1 MGSAASSARRDAS
14 FSRINKKETVI
25 YKIKLLLGASLA
37 AAAFNS
43 SASDWTMVASSAD
56 EQVFVDSQGINRK
69 EEGLMQVRVLENF
82 AKTNEE
88 MGEGVYEHKSRVMLL
103 AVDCRLGAVS
113 YEQWSLHADALG
125 TGATVWA
132 DSMQNGPAFFRPDRE
147 SGYGQVVRNV
157 CGAELARSN

>member
-1 MGSAASSARRDAS
+1 M
-14 FSRINKKETVI
+14 N
-25 YKIKLLLGASLA
+25 KIKPALAIFLSTVAFNCLA
-37 AAAFNS
+37 A
-43 SASDWTMVASSAD
+43 DWNMVGATAG
-56 EQVFVDSQGINRK
+56 EQMFIDSQSINTKRD
-69 EEGLMQVRVLENF
+69 GLLQVRVLENF

-103 AVDCRLGAVS
+103 AVDCRVGAVS

-147 SGYGQVVRNV
+147 SGYGRVVRRV
-157 CGAELARSN
+157 CGSAIAGSN

>member
-1 MGSAASSARRDAS
+1 M
-14 FSRINKKETVI
+14 N
-25 YKIKLLLGASLA
+25 KIKPALA
-37 AAAFNS
+37 IFLSTVAFNCI
-43 SASDWTMVASSAD
+43 AADWNMVGATAE
-56 EQVFVDSQGINRK
+56 EQVFIDSQSINTKRD
-69 EEGLMQVRVLENF
+69 GLLQVRVLENF

-132 DSMQNGPAFFRPDRE
+132 DSMQNGPAFFRPDRQ
-147 SGYGQVVRNV
+147 SGYGHVVRQV
-157 CGAELARSN
+157 CSSAMAGSN

>member
-1 MGSAASSARRDAS
+1 M
-14 FSRINKKETVI
+14 N
-25 YKIKLLLGASLA
+25 KIKPALAIFLSTVAFNCLA
-37 AAAFNS
+37 A
-43 SASDWTMVASSAD
+43 DWNMVGATAE
-56 EQVFVDSQGINRK
+56 EQVFIDSQSINTK
-69 EEGLMQVRVLENF
+69 TDGLLQVRVLENF

-147 SGYGQVVRNV
+147 SGYGRVVHRV
-157 CGAELARSN
+157 CSSAIAGSN